1 MIREQIGETDKH
13 SKIELWRGCHRPGNA
28 GLDAVALEISV
39 EVVTLER

>member
-1 MIREQIGETDKH
+1 MNQATTILTRTG
-13 SKIELWRGCHRPGNA
+13 SA